1 MPIKQQANQSFNTGS
16 NPAVHEM
23 SMAISI
29 IDIAISE
36 AEKAQARTIS
46 EIEVEVG
53 QLAGVMPESL
63 SFCLEAAARSTIAE
77 SAAFTLIQVQGKGH
91 CLTCQREVMISEFP
105 AQCGACEGFGISI
118 TAGTE
123 LKIRSI
129 SINEDNDW
137 REN

>member
-1 MPIKQQANQSFNTGS
+1 
-16 NPAVHEM
+16 VHEM

-36 AEKAQARTIS
+36 AERAQARTIN

-53 QLAGVMPESL
+53 QLAGVMAESL
-63 SFCLEAAARSTIAE
+63 SFCLEAAAHSTMAE
-77 SAAFTLIQVQGKGH
+77 SAAFTLIQVPGKGH
-91 CLTCQREVMISEFP
+91 CLTCQRECTISEFP
-105 AQCGACEGFGISI
+105 AQCSACGGFGVSI

-129 SINEDNDW
+129 SINEDVTAQVDSL
-137 REN
+137 